1 MIQESGENLTPD
13 IQIVKTGYI
22 PRPIQEI
29 LHNELKR
36 FNVLVCHRR
45 FGKTV
50 FCINEIIDK
59 GLRNPAKNPQYAY
72 FAPFY
77 GQAKRVA
84 WDYFKDFTRGI
95 PGVKVNEAELRI
107 EIPRPDK
114 GDKIRFMLLGADNP
128 GSVRGIYLDGA
139 VLDEYAEMDP
149 TIWGQVIR
157 PALADRLGWAIF
169 IGTPKGQNQFF
180 DIYQLAT
187 KDKDWFTAIYK
198 ASETEVVIQSEL
210 DAAAKEMTE
219 EEYEQ
224 EFECSFTAALIGA
237 YYGKQME
244 AVETEN
250 RILDLPYD
258 PSLPVDT
265 FWDLGID
272 DTTAI
277 WFIQDAGPRIH
288 VIDFHEM
295 SGEGLP
301 YYAKVLKDKG
311 YNYSEHVM
319 PWDANHRNID
329 SGITRADTW
338 KGLMGRSPRVL
349 AKTDPL
355 DRVHAVRTVLPR
367 CWFDKV
373 KTERGRLGLRHYQRK
388 WDGKNKIFQMK
399 PLHDWASNP
408 ADAFGCFATGFRSK
422 IFKNEAMNLPRE
434 AASDYDVFGGGY

>member
-1 MIQESGENLTPD
+1 MTD
-13 IQIVKTGYI
+13 VKVVSTGYK

-29 LHNELKR
+29 LHSELKR

-50 FCINEIIDK
+50 FCINEIIDQ
-59 GLRNPAKNPQYAY
+59 GLRNPRKNPQYAY

-84 WDYFKDFTRGI
+84 WDYFKDFTAMI
-95 PGVKVNEAELRI
+95 PGAKPNEAELRI
-107 EIPRPDK
+107 EIPRPDR
-114 GDKIRFMLLGADNP
+114 GDKVRFMLLGADNP
-128 GSVRGIYLDGA
+128 GAIRGIYLDGC

-157 PALADRLGWAIF
+157 PALSDRLGWAIF

-180 DIYQLAT
+180 DIYQMAQVT
-187 KDKDWFTAIYK
+187 PEWFTAMYK
-198 ASETEVVIQSEL
+198 ASETKVVPESEL
-210 DAAAKEMTE
+210 RQAAAEMSE

-224 EFECSFTAALIGA
+224 EFECSFTAALVGS
-237 YYGKQME
+237 YYGKEME
-244 AVETEN
+244 KVEKEG

-258 PSLPVDT
+258 RSVPVDT
-265 FWDLGID
+265 FWDLGVD

-277 WFIQDAGPRIH
+277 WFVQDAGPRIH
-288 VIDFHEM
+288 IIDYHEM

-311 YNYSEHVM
+311 YMYSEHVM

-338 KGLMGRSPRVL
+338 KGLMGKSPRVL

-355 DRVHAVRTVLPR
+355 DRIHAVRTILHK
-367 CWFDKV
+367 CYFDKE
-373 KTERGRLGLRHYQRK
+373 KTKRGIMALKHYQRK

-399 PLHDWASNP
+399 PLHDWASNG
-408 ADAFGCFATGFRSK
+408 ADAFGAFATGFRNK
-422 IFKNEAMNLPRE
+422 LFKGEDARLPRQ
-434 AASDYDVFGGGY
+434 AQSDYDVFRGEF

>member
-1 MIQESGENLTPD
+1 MNDVQVVT
-13 IQIVKTGYI
+13 TGYT

-29 LHNELKR
+29 LHNSLKR

-59 GLRNPAKNPQYAY
+59 GLRNPKKNPQYAY

-84 WDYFKDFTRGI
+84 WDYFKDFTAMI

-114 GDKIRFMLLGADNP
+114 NDKVRFMLLGADNP
-128 GSVRGIYLDGA
+128 GSVRGIYLDGG

-157 PALADRLGWAIF
+157 PALADRQGWAIF

-180 DIYQLAT
+180 DVYQMAT
-187 KDKDWFTAIYK
+187 KDKDWFTALYK
-198 ASETEVVIQSEL
+198 ASETGVVLESEL
-210 DAAAKEMTE
+210 LAAAKEMTS
-219 EEYEQ
+219 EEYDQ
-224 EFECSFTAALIGA
+224 EFECSFTAALIGS
-237 YYGKQME
+237 YYGKEME
-244 AVETEN
+244 AAEEGGRV
-250 RILDLPYD
+250 LDLPYD
-258 PSLPVDT
+258 ASLPVDT

-277 WFIQDAGPRIH
+277 WFIQDSGPRIH

-301 YYAKVLKDKG
+301 YYAKMLKEKP
-311 YNYSEHVM
+311 YVYSEHVM

-349 AKTDPL
+349 TKTDPL
-355 DRVHAVRTVLPR
+355 DRIHAVRTILPR
-367 CWFDKV
+367 CWFDKE
-373 KTERGRLGLRHYQRK
+373 KTERGRLALRHYQRM

-399 PLHDWASNP
+399 PKHDWASNG
-408 ADAFGCFATGFRSK
+408 ADAFGCFATGFRNK
-422 IFKNEAMNLPRE
+422 MFKNDSLNLPRQAE
-434 AASDYDVFGGGY
+434 AEYDIFRGGF